1 MITEPSEFRQ
11 RLQEIQNSVEV
22 TYAHLPSNEPRFI
35 IDANSREINI
45 PFEFSFLGVIG
56 DHKAETIY
64 FEIDRYF
71 DDEDLSAHTCVIQFI
86 NKNPKTFKFN
96 EGLYPVTTMD
106 VNSIDGKI
114 IFGWNIMND
123 ATQIAGDIHFS
134 IRFYSIDSNNKFTY
148 NFNTLTANSII
159 LDTLDVKH
167 TSIIEMSPSELQ
179 AWNDKMNQIN
189 LKSEQALQK
198 TSEILQTYEIASV
211 DEINNYLGVGV
222 IWYVRSKR

>member
-11 RLQEIQNSVEV
+11 RLQEIQNSVKV
-22 TYAHLPSNEPRFI
+22 TFTHLPSNEPRFI

-71 DDEDLSAHTCVIQFI
+71 DEVDLSKHTCVIQFI
-86 NKNPKTFKFN
+86 NKNSKTLQYN

-167 TSIIEMSPSELQ
+167 TSIIEISPSELQ
-179 AWNDKMNQIN
+179 AWNDKMNQMN
-189 LKSEQALQK
+189 LKAEQALQE
-198 TSEILQTYEIASV
+198 TSEILQAYEIATAQEV
-211 DEINNYLGVGV
+211 KDYLGIGV
-222 IWYVRSKR
+222 I

>member
-11 RLQEIQNSVEV
+11 RLQEIQNSVKI
-22 TYAHLPSNEPRFI
+22 TFAHLPSNEPRFI

-71 DDEDLSAHTCVIQFI
+71 DEIDLSTHTCVIQFI
-86 NKNPKTFKFN
+86 NKNPKTLKFN

-159 LDTLDVKH
+159 LDTLDVEH
-167 TSIIEMSPSELQ
+167 TSNIEISPSELQ

-211 DEINNYLGVGV
+211 DEINNYLGIGV
-222 IWYVRSKR
+222 I

>member
-1 MITEPSEFRQ
+1 MITDPSEFRQ
-11 RLQEIQNSVEV
+11 KLQEIQNSANV
-22 TYAHLPSNEPRFI
+22 TFTHLPSNEPRFI

-71 DDEDLSAHTCVIQFI
+71 DDEDLSAHTCVIQFV
-86 NKNPKTFKFN
+86 NENLKTLECN

-106 VNSIDGKI
+106 INSIDGKI

-167 TSIIEMSPSELQ
+167 TSIIEISPSELQ
-179 AWNDKMNQIN
+179 AWNDKMNQMN
-189 LKSEQALQK
+189 LKAEQALQE
-198 TSEILQTYEIASV
+198 TNEILQTYEIASV
-211 DEINNYLGVGV
+211 DEINNYLGIEVV
-222 IWYVRSKR
+222 

>member
-11 RLQEIQNSVEV
+11 RLQEIQNSVKI
-22 TYAHLPSNEPRFI
+22 TFAHLPSNEPRFI

-71 DDEDLSAHTCVIQFI
+71 DDEDLSTHTCVIQFV
-86 NKNPKTFKFN
+86 NKNPKTLECN

-123 ATQIAGDIHFS
+123 VTQIAGDIHFS

-159 LDTLDVKH
+159 LDTLDVKR
-167 TSIIEMSPSELQ
+167 TSIIEISPSELQ
-179 AWNDKMNQIN
+179 AWNDKMNQMN
-189 LKSEQALQK
+189 LKAEQALQE

-211 DEINNYLGVGV
+211 DEINNYLGIGV
-222 IWYVRSKR
+222 I

>member
-1 MITEPSEFRQ
+1 MITDPSEFRQ
-11 RLQEIQNSVEV
+11 KLQEIQNSANV
-22 TYAHLPSNEPRFI
+22 TFTHLPSNEPRFI

-56 DHKAETIY
+56 DHKAETVY

-71 DDEDLSAHTCVIQFI
+71 DDEDLSTHTCVIQFV
-86 NKNPKTFKFN
+86 NKNLKTLECN

-123 ATQIAGDIHFS
+123 VTQIAGDIHFS

-167 TSIIEMSPSELQ
+167 TSIIEISPSELQ
-179 AWNDKMNQIN
+179 AWNDKMNQMN
-189 LKSEQALQK
+189 LKAEQALQE
-198 TSEILQTYEIASV
+198 TNEILQTYEIASV
-211 DEINNYLGVGV
+211 DEINNYLGIGV
-222 IWYVRSKR
+222 I

>member
-11 RLQEIQNSVEV
+11 RLQEIQNSVKI
-22 TYAHLPSNEPRFI
+22 TFAHLPSHEPRFI

-71 DDEDLSAHTCVIQFI
+71 DDEDLSTHTCVIQFV
-86 NKNPKTFKFN
+86 NRNPKTLKYN

-123 ATQIAGDIHFS
+123 VTQIAGDIHFS

-159 LDTLDVKH
+159 LDTLDVKR
-167 TSIIEMSPSELQ
+167 TSIIEISPSELQ

-189 LKSEQALQK
+189 LKAEQALQE
-198 TSEILQTYEIASV
+198 TSEILQAYEIATEQEV
-211 DEINNYLGVGV
+211 KDYLGIGV
-222 IWYVRSKR
+222 I

>member
-1 MITEPSEFRQ
+1 MTTNPSELRQ
-11 RLQEIQNSVEV
+11 RLQEIQNSVNV
-22 TYAHLPSNEPRFI
+22 TFTHLPLNEPRFI

-45 PFEFSFLGVIG
+45 PFEVSFLGVIG
-56 DHKAETIY
+56 DHKVETIY

-71 DDEDLSAHTCVIQFI
+71 DDVDLSEHTCVIQFV
-86 NKNPKTFKFN
+86 NKNPKTLEYN

-114 IFGWNIMND
+114 IFGWNIMDD

-134 IRFYSIDSNNKFTY
+134 IRFYSIDSNNEFTY

-159 LDTLDVKH
+159 LDTLDVKY
-167 TSIIEMSPSELQ
+167 TFIIEMTLSELQ
-179 AWNDKMNQIN
+179 VWNDKMNQIN
-189 LKSEQALQK
+189 LKAEQALRE

-211 DEINNYLGVGV
+211 DEINNYLGIGV
-222 IWYVRSKR
+222 V

>member
-11 RLQEIQNSVEV
+11 RLQEIQNSVKI
-22 TYAHLPSNEPRFI
+22 TFAHLPSNEPRFI

-71 DDEDLSAHTCVIQFI
+71 DEIDLSTHTCVIQFI
-86 NKNPKTFKFN
+86 NKNPKTLKFN

-167 TSIIEMSPSELQ
+167 TSIIEISPSELQ

-198 TSEILQTYEIASV
+198 TSEILQTHEIASV
-211 DEINNYLGVGV
+211 DEINNYLGIGV
-222 IWYVRSKR
+222 I

>member
-1 MITEPSEFRQ
+1 MITDPSEFRQ
-11 RLQEIQNSVEV
+11 KLQEIQNSANV
-22 TYAHLPSNEPRFI
+22 TFTHLPSNEPRFI

-71 DDEDLSAHTCVIQFI
+71 DNEDLSAHTCVIQFV
-86 NKNPKTFKFN
+86 NRNPKTLEYN

-123 ATQIAGDIHFS
+123 VTQIAGDIHFS

-159 LDTLDVKH
+159 LDTLDVKR
-167 TSIIEMSPSELQ
+167 TSIIEISPSELQ
-179 AWNDKMNQIN
+179 AWNDKMNQMN
-189 LKSEQALQK
+189 LKAEQALQE

-211 DEINNYLGVGV
+211 DEINNYLGIEVV
-222 IWYVRSKR
+222 

>member
-1 MITEPSEFRQ
+1 MIAEPSEFRQ
-11 RLQEIQNSVEV
+11 RLQEIQNSVKI
-22 TYAHLPSNEPRFI
+22 TFAHLPSNEPRFI

-71 DDEDLSAHTCVIQFI
+71 DDVDLSEHTCVIQFI
-86 NKNPKTFKFN
+86 NKNPQTLKFN

-159 LDTLDVKH
+159 LDTLDVKR
-167 TSIIEMSPSELQ
+167 TSIIEISPSELQ
-179 AWNDKMNQIN
+179 AWNDKMNQMN
-189 LKSEQALQK
+189 LKAEQALQE
-198 TSEILQTYEIASV
+198 TSEILQAYEIATGQEV
-211 DEINNYLGVGV
+211 KDYLGIGV
-222 IWYVRSKR
+222 I

>member
-11 RLQEIQNSVEV
+11 RLQEIQNSVKI
-22 TYAHLPSNEPRFI
+22 TFAHLPSNEPRFI

-71 DDEDLSAHTCVIQFI
+71 DDEDLSMHTCVIQFV
-86 NKNPKTFKFN
+86 NKNPKTLECN
-96 EGLYPVTTMD
+96 EGLYPVTNMD

-114 IFGWNIMND
+114 VFGWNIMND
-123 ATQIAGDIHFS
+123 VTQIAGDIHFS

-159 LDTLDVKH
+159 LDTLDVKR
-167 TSIIEMSPSELQ
+167 TSIIEISPSELQ
-179 AWNDKMNQIN
+179 AWNDKMNQMN
-189 LKSEQALQK
+189 LKAEQTLQE

-211 DEINNYLGVGV
+211 DEVNNYLGIGV
-222 IWYVRSKR
+222 T

>member
-11 RLQEIQNSVEV
+11 RLQEIQNSVKI
-22 TYAHLPSNEPRFI
+22 TFAHLPSNEPRFI

-71 DDEDLSAHTCVIQFI
+71 DDVDLSEHTCVIQFI
-86 NKNPKTFKFN
+86 NKNPKTLKFN

-167 TSIIEMSPSELQ
+167 TSIVEISPSELQ
-179 AWNDKMNQIN
+179 AWNDKMNQMN
-189 LKSEQALQK
+189 LKAEQALQE
-198 TSEILQTYEIASV
+198 TSEILQAYEIATTQEV
-211 DEINNYLGVGV
+211 KDYLGIGV
-222 IWYVRSKR
+222 I

>member
-1 MITEPSEFRQ
+1 MITDPSEFRQ
-11 RLQEIQNSVEV
+11 KLQEIQNSANV
-22 TYAHLPSNEPRFI
+22 TFTHLPSNEPRFI

-71 DDEDLSAHTCVIQFI
+71 DDEDLSTHTCVIQFV
-86 NKNPKTFKFN
+86 NRNPKTLKYN

-123 ATQIAGDIHFS
+123 VTQIAGDIHFS

-167 TSIIEMSPSELQ
+167 TSIIEITPSELR
-179 AWNDKMNQIN
+179 AWSDKMNQMN
-189 LKSEQALQK
+189 LKAEQALQE
-198 TSEILQTYEIASV
+198 TNEILQTYEIASV
-211 DEINNYLGVGV
+211 DEINNYLGIGV
-222 IWYVRSKR
+222 I

>member
-11 RLQEIQNSVEV
+11 RLQEIQNSVKI
-22 TYAHLPSNEPRFI
+22 TFAHLPSNEPRFI

-71 DDEDLSAHTCVIQFI
+71 DDVDLSTHTCVIQFI
-86 NKNPKTFKFN
+86 NKNPKTLKFN

-167 TSIIEMSPSELQ
+167 TSIIEISPSELQ
-179 AWNDKMNQIN
+179 TWNDKMNQMN
-189 LKSEQALQK
+189 LKAEQALQE

-211 DEINNYLGVGV
+211 DEINNYLGIGV
-222 IWYVRSKR
+222 I

>member
-11 RLQEIQNSVEV
+11 RLQEIQNSVKI
-22 TYAHLPSNEPRFI
+22 TFAHLPSNEPRFI

-71 DDEDLSAHTCVIQFI
+71 DDEDLSTHTCVIQFV
-86 NKNPKTFKFN
+86 NRNPKTLEYN

-167 TSIIEMSPSELQ
+167 TSIIEISPSELQ
-179 AWNDKMNQIN
+179 AWNDKMNQMN
-189 LKSEQALQK
+189 LKAEQALQE
-198 TSEILQTYEIASV
+198 TSEILQAYEIASV
-211 DEINNYLGVGV
+211 DEVNNYLGIGV
-222 IWYVRSKR
+222 I

>member
-11 RLQEIQNSVEV
+11 RLQEIQNSVKI
-22 TYAHLPSNEPRFI
+22 TFAHLPSNEPRFI

-71 DDEDLSAHTCVIQFI
+71 DDEDLSTHTCVIQFV
-86 NKNPKTFKFN
+86 NKNPKTLDCN

-159 LDTLDVKH
+159 LDTLDVKR
-167 TSIIEMSPSELQ
+167 TSIIEISPSELQ
-179 AWNDKMNQIN
+179 AWNDKMNQMN
-189 LKSEQALQK
+189 LKAEQALQE

-211 DEINNYLGVGV
+211 DEINNYLGIEV
-222 IWYVRSKR
+222 I

>member
-11 RLQEIQNSVEV
+11 RLQEIQNSVKI
-22 TYAHLPSNEPRFI
+22 TFAHLPSNEPRFI

-71 DDEDLSAHTCVIQFI
+71 DDEDLSTHTCVIQFV
-86 NKNPKTFKFN
+86 NKNLKTLECN

-159 LDTLDVKH
+159 LDTLDVKR
-167 TSIIEMSPSELQ
+167 TSIIEISPSELQ
-179 AWNDKMNQIN
+179 AWNDKMNQMN
-189 LKSEQALQK
+189 LKAEQTLQE

-211 DEINNYLGVGV
+211 DEINNYLGIEV
-222 IWYVRSKR
+222 I

>member
-1 MITEPSEFRQ
+1 MITDPSEFRQ
-11 RLQEIQNSVEV
+11 KLQEIQNSANV
-22 TYAHLPSNEPRFI
+22 TFTHLPSNEPRFI

-71 DDEDLSAHTCVIQFI
+71 DDVDLSEHTCVIQFI
-86 NKNPKTFKFN
+86 NKNPQTLKFN

-159 LDTLDVKH
+159 LDTLDVKR
-167 TSIIEMSPSELQ
+167 TSIIEISPSELQ
-179 AWNDKMNQIN
+179 AWNDKMNQMN
-189 LKSEQALQK
+189 LKAEQALQE
-198 TSEILQTYEIASV
+198 TSEILQAYEIATEQEV
-211 DEINNYLGVGV
+211 KDYLGIGV
-222 IWYVRSKR
+222 I

>member
-11 RLQEIQNSVEV
+11 RLQEIQNSVKI
-22 TYAHLPSNEPRFI
+22 TFAHLPSNEPRFI

-71 DDEDLSAHTCVIQFI
+71 DDEDLSTHTCVIQFV
-86 NKNPKTFKFN
+86 NKNLKTLECN

-167 TSIIEMSPSELQ
+167 TSIIEISPSELQ
-179 AWNDKMNQIN
+179 AWNDKMNQMN
-189 LKSEQALQK
+189 LKAEQALQE
-198 TSEILQTYEIASV
+198 TSEILQAYEIASV
-211 DEINNYLGVGV
+211 DEVNNYLGIGV
-222 IWYVRSKR
+222 I

>member
-11 RLQEIQNSVEV
+11 RLQEIQNSVKI
-22 TYAHLPSNEPRFI
+22 TFAHLPSNEPRFI

-71 DDEDLSAHTCVIQFI
+71 DDEDLSTHTCVIQFV
-86 NKNPKTFKFN
+86 NKNPKTLECN

-123 ATQIAGDIHFS
+123 VTQIAGDIHFS

-159 LDTLDVKH
+159 LDTLDVKR
-167 TSIIEMSPSELQ
+167 TSIIEISPSELQ
-179 AWNDKMNQIN
+179 AWNDKMNQMN
-189 LKSEQALQK
+189 LKAEQTLQE

-211 DEINNYLGVGV
+211 DEVNNYLGIGV
-222 IWYVRSKR
+222 T

>member
-1 MITEPSEFRQ
+1 MITDPLEFRQ

-35 IDANSREINI
+35 IDANSRKINI

-71 DDEDLSAHTCVIQFI
+71 DDVDLSEHTCIVQFI
-86 NKNPKTFKFN
+86 NKNPKTLKCN

-106 VNSIDGKI
+106 INSIDGKI

-123 ATQIAGDIHFS
+123 VTQIAGDIYFS

-167 TSIIEMSPSELQ
+167 TSIIEISPSELQ

-189 LKSEQALQK
+189 LKSEQVLEKAN
-198 TSEILQTYEIASV
+198 EILQTYEVASV
-211 DEINNYLGVGV
+211 DEINNYLGIGV
-222 IWYVRSKR
+222 I

>member
-11 RLQEIQNSVEV
+11 RLQEIQNSVKI
-22 TYAHLPSNEPRFI
+22 TFAHLPSNEPRFI

-71 DDEDLSAHTCVIQFI
+71 DDVDLSEHTCVIQFI
-86 NKNPKTFKFN
+86 NKNPQTLKFN

-159 LDTLDVKH
+159 LDTLDVKR
-167 TSIIEMSPSELQ
+167 TSIIEISPSELQ
-179 AWNDKMNQIN
+179 AWNDKMNQMN
-189 LKSEQALQK
+189 LKAEQALQE
-198 TSEILQTYEIASV
+198 TSEILQAYEIATGQEV
-211 DEINNYLGVGV
+211 KDYLGIGV
-222 IWYVRSKR
+222 I

>member
-11 RLQEIQNSVEV
+11 RLQEIQNSVKI
-22 TYAHLPSNEPRFI
+22 TFAHLPSNEPRFI

-71 DDEDLSAHTCVIQFI
+71 DDVDLSEHTCVIQFI
-86 NKNPKTFKFN
+86 NKNPQTLKFN

-106 VNSIDGKI
+106 INSIDGKI

-167 TSIIEMSPSELQ
+167 TTITEISPSELQ

-198 TSEILQTYEIASV
+198 TIEILQTYEIASV
-211 DEINNYLGVGV
+211 DEINNYLGIGV
-222 IWYVRSKR
+222 I

>member
-11 RLQEIQNSVEV
+11 RLQEIQNSVKV
-22 TYAHLPSNEPRFI
+22 TFTHLPSNEPRFI

-71 DDEDLSAHTCVIQFI
+71 DEVDLSKHTCVIQFI
-86 NKNPKTFKFN
+86 NKNSKTLQYN

-106 VNSIDGKI
+106 VNSLDGKI

-148 NFNTLTANSII
+148 NFNTLTAHSII

-167 TSIIEMSPSELQ
+167 TSIIEISPSELQ
-179 AWNDKMNQIN
+179 AWNDKMNQMN
-189 LKSEQALQK
+189 LKAEQALQE
-198 TSEILQTYEIASV
+198 TSEILQAYEIATEQEV
-211 DEINNYLGVGV
+211 KDYLGIGV
-222 IWYVRSKR
+222 I

>member
-1 MITEPSEFRQ
+1 MTTNPSELRQ
-11 RLQEIQNSVEV
+11 RLQEIQNSVNV
-22 TYAHLPSNEPRFI
+22 TFTHLPLNEPRFI

-45 PFEFSFLGVIG
+45 PFEVSFLEVIG

-71 DDEDLSAHTCVIQFI
+71 DDVDLSEHTCVIQFV
-86 NKNPKTFKFN
+86 NKNPKTLEYN

-106 VNSIDGKI
+106 INSIDGKI
-114 IFGWNIMND
+114 IFGWNIMDD

-134 IRFYSIDSNNKFTY
+134 IRFYSIDSNNEFTY

-159 LDTLDVKH
+159 LDTLDVKY
-167 TSIIEMSPSELQ
+167 TFIIEMTPSELQ
-179 AWNDKMNQIN
+179 VWNDKMNQA
-189 LKSEQALQK
+189 EQALRE

-211 DEINNYLGVGV
+211 DEINNYLGIGV
-222 IWYVRSKR
+222 V

>member
-11 RLQEIQNSVEV
+11 RLQEIQNSVKI
-22 TYAHLPSNEPRFI
+22 TFAHLPSNEPRFI

-45 PFEFSFLGVIG
+45 PFEFSFLGVVG

-71 DDEDLSAHTCVIQFI
+71 DDVDLSEHTCVIQFI
-86 NKNPKTFKFN
+86 NKNSKTLMFN
-96 EGLYPVTTMD
+96 EGFYPVTTMD

-159 LDTLDVKH
+159 LDTLDVKR
-167 TSIIEMSPSELQ
+167 TSIIEISPSELQ

-189 LKSEQALQK
+189 LKAEQTLQE

-211 DEINNYLGVGV
+211 DEINNYLGIEVV
-222 IWYVRSKR
+222 

>member
-11 RLQEIQNSVEV
+11 RLQEIQNSVKI
-22 TYAHLPSNEPRFI
+22 TFAHLPSNEPRFI

-71 DDEDLSAHTCVIQFI
+71 DDVDLSEHTCVIQFI
-86 NKNPKTFKFN
+86 NKNPETLKFN
-96 EGLYPVTTMD
+96 EGFYPVATMD

-167 TSIIEMSPSELQ
+167 SSIIGVSPSELQ
-179 AWNDKMNQIN
+179 TWNDKMNQMN
-189 LKSEQALQK
+189 LKAEQALRE

-211 DEINNYLGVGV
+211 DEINNYLGIEVV
-222 IWYVRSKR
+222 

>member
-1 MITEPSEFRQ
+1 MITDPSEFKQ
-11 RLQEIQNSVEV
+11 RLKEIQNSAKI
-22 TYAHLPSNEPRFI
+22 TFAHLPSNEPRFI

-45 PFEFSFLGVIG
+45 PFEFSFLGIIG

-71 DDEDLSAHTCVIQFI
+71 DDEDLSTHTCVIQFV
-86 NKNPKTFKFN
+86 NRNPKTLEYN

-134 IRFYSIDSNNKFTY
+134 VRFYSIDSNDKFTY
-148 NFNTLTANSII
+148 IFNTLTANSII
-159 LDTLDVKH
+159 LDSLDVKH
-167 TSIIEMSPSELQ
+167 TSIIEITPSELQ

-189 LKSEQALQK
+189 LKAEQALSE
-198 TSEILQTYEIASV
+198 TGEILQTYEIASV
-211 DEINNYLGVGV
+211 DEINNYLGIGV
-222 IWYVRSKR
+222 I

>member
-11 RLQEIQNSVEV
+11 RLQEIQNSVKI
-22 TYAHLPSNEPRFI
+22 TFAHLPSNEPRFI

-45 PFEFSFLGVIG
+45 PSEFSFLGVIG

-71 DDEDLSAHTCVIQFI
+71 DDEDLSAHTCVIQFV
-86 NKNPKTFKFN
+86 NKNLKTLECN

-134 IRFYSIDSNNKFTY
+134 VRFYSIDSNDKFTY
-148 NFNTLTANSII
+148 IFNTLTANSII

-167 TSIIEMSPSELQ
+167 TSIIEITPSELQ

-189 LKSEQALQK
+189 LKAEQALQE
-198 TSEILQTYEIASV
+198 TSEILQAYEIATEQEV
-211 DEINNYLGVGV
+211 KDYLGIGV
-222 IWYVRSKR
+222 I

>member
-1 MITEPSEFRQ
+1 MITDPSEFRQ
-11 RLQEIQNSVEV
+11 KLQEIQNSANV
-22 TYAHLPSNEPRFI
+22 TFTHLPSNEPRFI

-71 DDEDLSAHTCVIQFI
+71 DDEDLSTHTCVIQFV
-86 NKNPKTFKFN
+86 NKNLKTLECN

-123 ATQIAGDIHFS
+123 VTQIAGDIHFS

-167 TSIIEMSPSELQ
+167 TSIIEISPSELQ
-179 AWNDKMNQIN
+179 AWNDKMNQMN
-189 LKSEQALQK
+189 LKAEQALQE
-198 TSEILQTYEIASV
+198 TSEILQAYEIASV
-211 DEINNYLGVGV
+211 DEINNYLGIGV
-222 IWYVRSKR
+222 I

>member
-11 RLQEIQNSVEV
+11 RLQEIQNSVKI
-22 TYAHLPSNEPRFI
+22 TFAHLPSNEPRFI

-71 DDEDLSAHTCVIQFI
+71 DDVDLSEHTCVIQFI
-86 NKNPKTFKFN
+86 NKNPKTLECN

-167 TSIIEMSPSELQ
+167 TSIIEISPSELQ
-179 AWNDKMNQIN
+179 AWNDKMNQMN
-189 LKSEQALQK
+189 LKAEQALQE
-198 TSEILQTYEIASV
+198 TSEILQAYEIASV
-211 DEINNYLGVGV
+211 DEINNYLGIGV
-222 IWYVRSKR
+222 I

>member
-11 RLQEIQNSVEV
+11 RLQEIQNSVKI
-22 TYAHLPSNEPRFI
+22 TFAHLPSNEPRFI

-71 DDEDLSAHTCVIQFI
+71 DDVDLSEHTCVIQFI
-86 NKNPKTFKFN
+86 NKNPKTLRFN
-96 EGLYPVTTMD
+96 EGFYPVTTMD

-159 LDTLDVKH
+159 LDTLDVKR
-167 TSIIEMSPSELQ
+167 TSIIEISPSELQ
-179 AWNDKMNQIN
+179 AWNDKMNQMN
-189 LKSEQALQK
+189 LKAEQALQE

-211 DEINNYLGVGV
+211 DEVNNYLGIGV
-222 IWYVRSKR
+222 I

>member
-11 RLQEIQNSVEV
+11 RLQEIQNSANV
-22 TYAHLPSNEPRFI
+22 TFTNLPSNEPRFI

-71 DDEDLSAHTCVIQFI
+71 DEVDLSKHTCVIQFV
-86 NKNPKTFKFN
+86 NKNPKTLECN

-123 ATQIAGDIHFS
+123 VTQIAGDIHFS

-167 TSIIEMSPSELQ
+167 TSIIEISPSELQ
-179 AWNDKMNQIN
+179 VWNDKMNQMN
-189 LKSEQALQK
+189 LKAEQALQE

-211 DEINNYLGVGV
+211 DEINNYLGIEVV
-222 IWYVRSKR
+222 

>member
-1 MITEPSEFRQ
+1 MITDPSEFRQ
-11 RLQEIQNSVEV
+11 KLQEIQNSANV
-22 TYAHLPSNEPRFI
+22 TFTHLPSNEPRFI

-71 DDEDLSAHTCVIQFI
+71 DDEDLSTHTCVIQFV
-86 NKNPKTFKFN
+86 NRNPKTLKYN

-123 ATQIAGDIHFS
+123 VTQIAGDIHFS

-159 LDTLDVKH
+159 LDTLDVKR
-167 TSIIEMSPSELQ
+167 TSIIEISPSELQ
-179 AWNDKMNQIN
+179 AWNDKMNQMN
-189 LKSEQALQK
+189 LKAEQTLRE

-211 DEINNYLGVGV
+211 DEINNYLGIEVV
-222 IWYVRSKR
+222 

>member
-11 RLQEIQNSVEV
+11 RLQEIQNSVKI
-22 TYAHLPSNEPRFI
+22 TFAHLPSNEPRFI

-71 DDEDLSAHTCVIQFI
+71 DDEDLSTHTCVIQFV
-86 NKNPKTFKFN
+86 NKNPKTLECN

-123 ATQIAGDIHFS
+123 VTQIAGDIHFS
-134 IRFYSIDSNNKFTY
+134 IRLYSIDSNNKFTY

-159 LDTLDVKH
+159 LDTLDVKR
-167 TSIIEMSPSELQ
+167 TSIIEISPSELQ
-179 AWNDKMNQIN
+179 AWNDKMNQMN
-189 LKSEQALQK
+189 LKAEQTLQE

-211 DEINNYLGVGV
+211 DEVNNYLGIGV
-222 IWYVRSKR
+222 T

>member
-1 MITEPSEFRQ
+1 MITDPSEFRQ
-11 RLQEIQNSVEV
+11 KLQEIQNSANV
-22 TYAHLPSNEPRFI
+22 TFTHLPSNEPRFI

-71 DDEDLSAHTCVIQFI
+71 DDEDLSTHTCVIQFV
-86 NKNPKTFKFN
+86 NKNPKTLECN

-123 ATQIAGDIHFS
+123 VTQIAGDIYFS

-167 TSIIEMSPSELQ
+167 TSIIEISPSELQ
-179 AWNDKMNQIN
+179 AWNDKMNQMN
-189 LKSEQALQK
+189 LKAEQALQE
-198 TSEILQTYEIASV
+198 TNEILQTYEIASV
-211 DEINNYLGVGV
+211 DEINNYLGIEVV
-222 IWYVRSKR
+222 